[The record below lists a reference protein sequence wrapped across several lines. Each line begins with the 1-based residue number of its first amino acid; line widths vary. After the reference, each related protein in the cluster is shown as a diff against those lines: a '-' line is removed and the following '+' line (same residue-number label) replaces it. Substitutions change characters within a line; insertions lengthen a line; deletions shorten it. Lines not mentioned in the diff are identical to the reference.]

1 MKKKSIQNI
10 FILGLLVL
18 FSSCQQEE
26 IEPNEPT
33 PLPPVANI
41 GDNYQGGIVV
51 YLTEDGQHGLIITDF
66 DVDTCEWSNG
76 PMTFTAMNSNDYYN
90 AYGISDS
97 DIGAGKYNTQIIID
111 SFGTNGIN
119 YAAQVCNDLV
129 HGGYNDWFLPSR
141 EEIRKAYYSGIFPTD
156 GIGLDNG
163 AEPGYYWTSNGGQSG
178 GGYAIIHRMYPWL
191 AQSSMGQTTYPIY
204 GQPANPHKVRAM
216 REF

>member
-1 MKKKSIQNI
+1 MNKKSIQNI
-10 FILGLLVL
+10 FILGLLIL

-90 AYGISDS
+90 TYGISDS

-119 YAAQVCNDLV
+119 YAARSEERRVGKECR
-129 HGGYNDWFLPSR
+129 SR
-141 EEIRKAYYSGIFPTD
+141 
-156 GIGLDNG
+156 
-163 AEPGYYWTSNGGQSG
+163 
-178 GGYAIIHRMYPWL
+178 
-191 AQSSMGQTTYPIY
+191 
-204 GQPANPHKVRAM
+204 
-216 REF
+216 